1 MERKPLLVKE
11 FMAASL
17 VSFTPNQDV
26 RDAIKLLIEKRISG
40 GPVVD
45 NRGNLVGVFSQKDCL
60 QVALNAAYHDHW
72 GGKVSEFMNKDVK
85 TVDPDT
91 KMIEVV
97 ELFRKAPYG
106 RYPVVKD
113 NRLVGQ
119 ISRRDALRAL
129 LVAWSQWGH

>member
-60 QVALNAAYHDHW
+60 QVALKAAYHDHW
-72 GGKVSEFMNKDVK
+72 GCKLS
-85 TVDPDT
+85 
-91 KMIEVV
+91 
-97 ELFRKAPYG
+97 
-106 RYPVVKD
+106 
-113 NRLVGQ
+113 
-119 ISRRDALRAL
+119 
-129 LVAWSQWGH
+129 

>member
-97 ELFRKAPYG
+97 ELFQKAPYG